1 MDYEK
6 KQKKEISAQSAL
18 SKVMFICSRQEKCCF
33 DIRKKLRDWN
43 LSYDDQD
50 EIIQTLIEEKF
61 LNEERYTNFYVRDK
75 FRFNKWGKIK
85 ISHHLKQKQ
94 IPENLID
101 NALDQIN
108 EKDYKESLGDI
119 LSHKIKSIK
128 EDDPYQLRAKLYR
141 FAQGRGFES
150 HIALNFID
158 KLISELE

>member
-18 SKVMFICSRQEKCCF
+18 SKVMFICSRQEKCCS

-50 EIIQTLIEEKF
+50 EIIQTLIDEKF
-61 LNEERYTNFYVRDK
+61 INEERYTNFYVRDK

-94 IPENLID
+94 IPDHLIE

-108 EKDYKESLGDI
+108 EEDYKESLDDI

-141 FAQGRGFES
+141 FAQSRGFES
-150 HIALNFID
+150 HLALQFID
-158 KLISELE
+158 TLISELE

>member
-108 EKDYKESLGDI
+108 EKDYKESLVDI

-150 HIALNFID
+150 HLALNFID

>member
-94 IPENLID
+94 IPDNLID

-128 EDDPYQLRAKLYR
+128 EKTIV
-141 FAQGRGFES
+141 S
-150 HIALNFID
+150 
-158 KLISELE
+158 

>member
-6 KQKKEISAQSAL
+6 KEKKEISAKSAL
-18 SKVMFICSRQEKCCF
+18 SKVALICSRQEKCCY

-50 EIIQTLIEEKF
+50 EIIQTLIDEKF
-61 LNEERYTNFYVRDK
+61 INEERYTNFYVRDK

-94 IPENLID
+94 ISEQLIENAIGQLND
-101 NALDQIN
+101 
-108 EKDYKESLGDI
+108 EEYTESLGAI
-119 LSHKIKSIK
+119 LSHKINSIK

-150 HIALNFID
+150 HLALHFID

>member
-1 MDYEK
+1 MEYEK
-6 KQKKEISAQSAL
+6 KKKEISAQSAL
-18 SKVMFICSRQEKCCF
+18 SKVMFICSRQEKCCS

-61 LNEERYTNFYVRDK
+61 INEERYTNFYVRDK
-75 FRFNKWGKIK
+75 FRFNKWGRIK

-94 IPENLID
+94 IPEQFIS
-101 NALDQIN
+101 NALDQLN
-108 EKDYKESLGDI
+108 EKDYAESLNDI

-150 HIALNFID
+150 QLALQFID
-158 KLISELE
+158 KLISKLE

>member
-94 IPENLID
+94 IPDNLIK
-101 NALDQIN
+101 NALEQIN

-150 HIALNFID
+150 HLALNFID

>member
-94 IPENLID
+94 IPDNLIE
-101 NALDQIN
+101 NALEQIN

-150 HIALNFID
+150 HLALNFID

>member
-150 HIALNFID
+150 HLALNFID

>member
-33 DIRKKLRDWN
+33 DIRKKLHDWN